1 MDSLPETYNDPKF
14 YMTIVSN
21 FSWVFYKV
29 VPREVEDNGCAF
41 FSFYFFGGG
50 GGVHNMDYGLGE
62 ENSEYGQNEL
72 GLIWQSE
79 QDSL

>member
-1 MDSLPETYNDPKF
+1 MVAP
-14 YMTIVSN
+14 
-21 FSWVFYKV
+21 
-29 VPREVEDNGCAF
+29 F
-41 FSFYFFGGG
+41 FSFYFFGGGG

>member
-1 MDSLPETYNDPKF
+1 MVAL
-14 YMTIVSN
+14 
-21 FSWVFYKV
+21 
-29 VPREVEDNGCAF
+29 F
-41 FSFYFFGGG
+41 FLSIFLEGE